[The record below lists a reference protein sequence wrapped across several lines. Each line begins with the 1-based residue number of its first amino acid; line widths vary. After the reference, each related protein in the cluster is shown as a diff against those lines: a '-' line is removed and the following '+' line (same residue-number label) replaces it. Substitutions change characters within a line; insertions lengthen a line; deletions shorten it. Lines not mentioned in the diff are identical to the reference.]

1 MSFKVEWSL
10 PRLMQAL
17 HERVAQDL
25 KTARETLGHPVAK
38 GEGSEAVWATLFRKY
53 LPQRYAVGKA
63 TIVDS
68 NGQFSDQIDIVLF
81 DRQYTPLIFEHQ
93 NEIIVPVEAVYA
105 LFEAKQEM
113 RANFVRYAQRKVASV
128 RRLHRTS
135 APVQT
140 IDGRRTAK
148 PQPILA
154 GYLAFEN
161 SWTPATTGKN
171 LSHILAAEQKEGRLD
186 FGCIAAYG
194 TFSRQGAN
202 RVTSTPHDKAAT
214 CFLLE
219 LITRLQ
225 RMGTAPA
232 IDMAAYARWLG
243 NSIRVPQRR
252 HSSRTRF

>member
-10 PRLMQAL
+10 PRLMRAL
-17 HERVAQDL
+17 HERIEQDL
-25 KTARETLGHPVAK
+25 KTAREALGHPVAK
-38 GEGSEAVWATLFRKY
+38 GDGSEAVWTTLFRKY
-53 LPQRYAVGKA
+53 LPQRYAVDKA

-68 NGQFSDQIDIVLF
+68 HGQFSDQIDVVLF
-81 DRQYTPLIFEHQ
+81 DRQYTPLIFELQ
-93 NEIIVPVEAVYA
+93 NEIIVPAEAVYA
-105 LFEAKQEM
+105 LFEAKQEIK
-113 RANFVRYAQRKVASV
+113 AEFVRYAQQKVATV

-140 IDGRRTAK
+140 IDGQRTAS

-154 GYLAFEN
+154 GFLAFE
-161 SWTPATTGKN
+161 SAWKTATIGKY
-171 LSHILAAEQKEGRLD
+171 LSPVLAADQDEGRLD

-194 TFSRQGAN
+194 TFGCEGAN
-202 RVTSTPHDKAAT
+202 CVSSAPHDKATT

-232 IDMAAYARWLG
+232 IDMAAYARWLARE
-243 NSIRVPQRR
+243 N
-252 HSSRTRF
+252 

>member
-1 MSFKVEWSL
+1 MSFKVVWSL
-10 PRLMQAL
+10 PRLMRAL
-17 HERVAQDL
+17 HERVEQDL
-25 KTARETLGHPVAK
+25 KTAREALGHPVAK
-38 GEGSEAVWATLFRKY
+38 GDGSEAVWTTLFRKY

-68 NGQFSDQIDIVLF
+68 NGRFSDQIDIVLF

-93 NEIIVPVEAVYA
+93 EQIIVPVEAVYA
-105 LFEAKQEM
+105 LFEAKQDIKA
-113 RANFVRYAQRKVASV
+113 RYVRYAQQKVATV

-135 APVQT
+135 APVRT
-140 IDGRRTAK
+140 IDGPRTAK

-161 SWTPATTGKN
+161 SWTAATTGKN
-171 LSHILAAEQKEGRLD
+171 LSQILASEQKEGRLD

-202 RVTSTPHDKAAT
+202 RVTCAPHDKATT

-225 RMGTAPA
+225 RIGTAPA
-232 IDMAAYARWLG
+232 IDMAAYARWLA
-243 NSIRVPQRR
+243 
-252 HSSRTRF
+252 RTATKPKKKAL

>member
-1 MSFKVEWSL
+1 MSFEVEWSL
-10 PRLMQAL
+10 SRLMQAL

-25 KTARETLGHPVAK
+25 KTAREAPGHPVAK
-38 GEGSEAVWATLFRKY
+38 GDGSEAVWTTLFRKY
-53 LPQRYAVGKA
+53 LPQRYAVDKA

-68 NGQFSDQIDIVLF
+68 NGQFSDQIDVVLF

-93 NEIIVPVEAVYA
+93 NEIVVPVEAVYA
-105 LFEAKQEM
+105 LFEAKQEIK
-113 RANFVRYAQRKVASV
+113 AGFVRYAQQKMATV

-140 IDGRRTAK
+140 IDGQRTAT

-154 GYLAFEN
+154 GFLAFE
-161 SWTPATTGKN
+161 SAWKTTPIDKY
-171 LSHILAAEQKEGRLD
+171 LSPVLAADQEEGRID

-194 TFSRQGAN
+194 TFGCEGASC
-202 RVTSTPHDKAAT
+202 VSSAPHDKATT

-232 IDMAAYARWLG
+232 IDMAAYARWLVRE
-243 NSIRVPQRR
+243 N
-252 HSSRTRF
+252 